1 MPQRKTT
8 ALELKVGITAAVALI
23 MLAVII
29 FTVEKVR
36 FGKAGYPIYV
46 SFQFVDAIKPQADVV
61 IGGGVK
67 IGSVEAI
74 DVQGERIQLKVM
86 VNHNVK
92 IPTSARFQIL
102 SKGLMGDKYLN
113 VVTAEDTGEYIEE
126 NARIEGVEPTNI
138 DKAFQRL
145 GQVADSIKM
154 LLGDP
159 ELKTSFGDM
168 MKNFSSLSKRLDRLV
183 EVNERNINR
192 SVGDFT
198 VAAKSV
204 NRLTAEMENVTS
216 ELEKLLSE
224 DNRKN
229 IEVTLDKLRSLSSR
243 LDAQVSNMEKTDTP
257 LGALFNDKDM
267 ANNLK
272 ALVRELREN
281 PWKLLWKQ

>member
-1 MPQRKTT
+1 MTQKKIIS
-8 ALELKVGITAAVALI
+8 LELKVGITAGISLI
-23 MLAVII
+23 LLAIII

-67 IGSVEAI
+67 IGNVETI
-74 DVQGERIQLKVM
+74 DVLGERIQLKVL

-92 IPTSARFQIL
+92 LPKTAKFQIL

-113 VVTAEDTGEYIEE
+113 VVTAEDTGEYLTE
-126 NARIEGVEPTNI
+126 NEKIEGVEPTNI
-138 DKAFQRL
+138 DKAFQRF

-168 MKNFSSLSKRLDRLV
+168 MRNFSSLSKRLDHLV
-183 EVNERNINR
+183 EVNEKNVNR

-204 NRLTAEMENVTS
+204 NRLTAELENVTS

-224 DNRKN
+224 TNRQN
-229 IEVTLDKLRSLSSR
+229 IEVTLDKLRSLSTR
-243 LDAQVSNMEKTDTP
+243 LDTQVSNLERTDVP
-257 LGALFNDKDM
+257 LGALLNDKEM
-267 ANNLK
+267 AHNLK
-272 ALVRELREN
+272 IFVRELKDN
-281 PWKLLWKQ
+281 PWKLFWKQ

>member
-1 MPQRKTT
+1 MAQKKTT
-8 ALELKVGITAAVALI
+8 ALELKVGIMAGISLVL
-23 MLAVII
+23 LAVII

-67 IGSVEAI
+67 IGSVETI

-86 VNHNVK
+86 VNHDVK
-92 IPTSARFQIL
+92 IPKTAKFQIL

-113 VVTAEDTGEYIEE
+113 VVTAEDTGEFFVE
-126 NARIEGVEPTNI
+126 NDHVEGVEPTNI

-183 EVNERNINR
+183 EVNEKNISR

-216 ELEKLLSE
+216 ELEQLLSA

-229 IEVTLDKLRSLSSR
+229 IEVTLEKLRSLSTR
-243 LDAQVSNMEKTDTP
+243 LDAQVSNLERTDAP
-257 LGALFNDKDM
+257 LGALLNDKEM
-267 ANNLK
+267 ARNLK
-272 ALVRELREN
+272 IFVRDLKEN
-281 PWKLLWKQ
+281 PWKLFWKQ